1 MIKNILLQFYRYF
14 ISSVKDLL
22 PIVVVIVFFQF
33 VVLQKDLPN
42 VFIIAEGLLFTII
55 GLSLFIY
62 GLNIALFPIGESIA
76 YSFVENGNIF
86 WLLIFS
92 AMLGFGTTIAEP
104 ALIAITNKASEI
116 ASNGGIIA
124 NNKQDMHNYATSIR
138 YTVAISVGFSVVLGV
153 IRIIK
158 NWPLYY
164 IIASCYSLVIII
176 TLFAPDFIIGIAY
189 DIGGVTTSTI
199 TVPLITALGVGLAS
213 SIKNRNPL
221 NDGFGM
227 IGITVVVPIIAVLI
241 FGILHQGGSD

>member
-22 PIVVVIVFFQF
+22 PVIIVIAFFQF
-33 VVLQKDLPN
+33 IVLQKGLPN
-42 VFIIAEGLLFTII
+42 ILVIAEGFLFTII

-62 GLNIALFPIGESIA
+62 GLNIALFPIGESLA
-76 YSFVENGNIF
+76 YSFVEKGNIF
-86 WLLIFS
+86 WLLVFA
-92 AMLGFGTTIAEP
+92 AMLGFGATIAEP

-116 ASNGGIIA
+116 ASSGGII
-124 NNKQDMHNYATSIR
+124 NDNKQAMQNYATTIR
-138 YTVAISVGFSVVLGV
+138 YTVAISVGLSVVLGV

-158 NWPLYY
+158 NWSLHY
-164 IIASCYSLVIII
+164 IIAICYSLVIII

-227 IGITVVVPIIAVLI
+227 IAITVVMPIIAVLI
-241 FGILHQGGSD
+241 FGILYQSKVL